1 MVGRYEVSD
10 LDVEDILVFAPNAH
24 VDLGYTPYP
33 SQFELE
39 QEILAGVHTN
49 PHGEIGCP
57 VCGCIDLFLKE
68 RTAKGVRY
76 RCMSC
81 MYATESEFESVKS
94 RKDITLAQFGL
105 GFECAIC
112 GEDIDSYNHDTV
124 MRHVRKCRQNQNQ
137 NFSAENMMLELGQQ
151 DPDDPDRMWGPDIIS
166 PIFPFK
172 GYERPT
178 EEVRAELKK
187 HLVGQE
193 IRMYGP
199 QNESEARAIKQPMD
213 WWKDVGFSEFQP
225 LGTMGKVTGVSMS
238 NPNQPKIIGV
248 WVTIIS
254 GGSPNHPIGSRV
266 WFHVKDSYF
275 PDSLSLGWTQGDYV
289 GNPVREQYLRGKGIT
304 KGFEAPYQPSQTLAD
319 YSPEMLKYSST
330 VTGDFFWDSLKFGQT
345 TRNAEEELADLT
357 EEDLKEIS
365 YQFLHGG
372 KPRKDTDIWA
382 EETKWIRGNPVQKM
396 VEQGSLVDDVEE
408 ALIGT
413 DWFQT
418 RNEASYDGRFL
429 DNFYDSGFWGV
440 ERLSTE
446 IENGTITPQMLQAS
460 LDVCLELDDEM
471 FEAEDKPVVPRYVYH
486 ATPHAYWEQIKEQ
499 GGMTPQ
505 IGYMTY
511 RAFLPRYKKAHI
523 GQDISPEHY
532 KQWLVKELEGLKIWA
547 TGPSKVA
554 VYATMIAPMSFLRD
568 NVILK
573 IDTEGLDF
581 EYYDYDEFFT
591 QKPIPLSAI
600 ELEFMMDGERSD
612 EEYPDYL
619 LPNLDPSLQSMLED
633 EPELLETHPEWF
645 RDELYERFV
654 AAAEENQSDLHIWDE
669 EAGLFYDY
677 IEVPQPDGE
686 LIVVYWILNEELD
699 QVGKAQIS
707 LFNNNLE
714 IDSIFI
720 EPYYQ
725 RRGIAT
731 SFVNHVVN
739 YWDSE
744 LLTFSDTVSDEGV
757 AFVDSFAAEDN
768 YDSTYGVKQAKIRRR
783 LKKKIKKQAIMGT
796 KAGQWSARKSQEL
809 KRQYEAA
816 CQRAGLKPYKGQKTK
831 KQQDLTDWSKQG
843 WRTASGKKSSTTGEP
858 YFPAK
863 AVAALKQKGLYAKA
877 KKQKQAATK
886 AGKQNARYSDDIR
899 KVVAKYRAEGVN
911 MKKLDYYQNVLDK
924 SVFPFT
930 DIEWETGDETIAEK
944 LTKRDYSWQD
954 EVEWTSWTPDES
966 KLSKTF
972 VFTDDDPWVE
982 LWNLVF
988 FADALSEASGVDIES
1003 VVNQNRVH
1011 ITVEKTQTPIDFV
1024 LLEYINEYMR
1034 L

>member
-124 MRHVRKCRQNQNQ
+124 MRHVRKCRQKENE
-137 NFSAENMMLELGQQ
+137 NFSAENMM
-151 DPDDPDRMWGPDIIS
+151 
-166 PIFPFK
+166 
-172 GYERPT
+172 
-178 EEVRAELKK
+178 
-187 HLVGQE
+187 
-193 IRMYGP
+193 
-199 QNESEARAIKQPMD
+199 
-213 WWKDVGFSEFQP
+213 
-225 LGTMGKVTGVSMS
+225 
-238 NPNQPKIIGV
+238 
-248 WVTIIS
+248 
-254 GGSPNHPIGSRV
+254 
-266 WFHVKDSYF
+266 
-275 PDSLSLGWTQGDYV
+275 
-289 GNPVREQYLRGKGIT
+289 T

-345 TRNAEEELADLT
+345 TRNAED
-357 EEDLKEIS
+357 
-365 YQFLHGG
+365 
-372 KPRKDTDIWA
+372 
-382 EETKWIRGNPVQKM
+382 
-396 VEQGSLVDDVEE
+396 
-408 ALIGT
+408 
-413 DWFQT
+413 
-418 RNEASYDGRFL
+418 
-429 DNFYDSGFWGV
+429 
-440 ERLSTE
+440 
-446 IENGTITPQMLQAS
+446 
-460 LDVCLELDDEM
+460 
-471 FEAEDKPVVPRYVYH
+471 
-486 ATPHAYWEQIKEQ
+486 
-499 GGMTPQ
+499 
-505 IGYMTY
+505 
-511 RAFLPRYKKAHI
+511 
-523 GQDISPEHY
+523 
-532 KQWLVKELEGLKIWA
+532 
-547 TGPSKVA
+547 
-554 VYATMIAPMSFLRD
+554 
-568 NVILK
+568 
-573 IDTEGLDF
+573 
-581 EYYDYDEFFT
+581 
-591 QKPIPLSAI
+591 
-600 ELEFMMDGERSD
+600 
-612 EEYPDYL
+612 
-619 LPNLDPSLQSMLED
+619 
-633 EPELLETHPEWF
+633 
-645 RDELYERFV
+645 
-654 AAAEENQSDLHIWDE
+654 NQSDDLIWDE

-677 IEVPQPDGE
+677 IEVQQPDGE

-707 LFNNNLE
+707 LFNDNLE

-725 RRGIAT
+725 RQGIAT

-744 LLTFSDTVSDEGV
+744 LLRFSDAVSDEGV
-757 AFVDSFAAEDN
+757 AFVNSFAAEDN
-768 YDSTYGVKQAKIRRR
+768 YEAKNQEYVDDLLRKYPNIPVVHAKTIHDITDTDTIYRIDFPLTMYRATSSDYGTEKIGEIGYLQGTNKNYGMYFDTHFNNGEYMKESDFATVPVRKVYGALTMGAPMKKYLPEDAGELLAIDLEGYYIISVRGDFWSTWFNKIDEHAVPAILGDVQAEDVLMLFEPTMMSAEDNYDATYGVKQAKIRRR

-944 LTKRDYSWQD
+944 LTKKDYSWQD
-954 EVEWTSWTPDES
+954 EVEWTSWTPNQS

-988 FADALSEASGVDIES
+988 FADALSEASDVDIES
-1003 VVNQNRVH
+1003 VVNQNTVH
-1011 ITVEKTQTPIDFV
+1011 ITIEKTQTPIDFV

>member
-1 MVGRYEVSD
+1 MVRRYEVSD
-10 LDVEDILVFAPNAH
+10 LDVEDIIVFAPNAH
-24 VDLGYTPYP
+24 LDLGYTPYP
-33 SQFELE
+33 SLFELE

-49 PHGEIGCP
+49 QSGEIGCP
-57 VCGCIDLFLKE
+57 ACGCIDLFLKE

-124 MRHVRKCRQNQNQ
+124 MRHVRKCRQKENE

-151 DPDDPDRMWGPDIIS
+151 DPDDPNRMWGPDIIS

-178 EEVRAELKK
+178 EEVRADLQK
-187 HLVGQE
+187 HLVGME

-199 QNESEARAIKQPMD
+199 QNESEALGIRQPMD
-213 WWKDVGFSEFQP
+213 WWKDIGFSEFQP
-225 LGTMGKVTGVSMS
+225 AGTMGRVTGVSMS
-238 NPNQPKIIGV
+238 NPNRPKIIGV

-254 GGSPNHPIGSRV
+254 GGTAKHPVGSRV

-275 PDSLSLGWTQGDYV
+275 PDSMRLGWTRGDYV
-289 GNPVREQYLRGKGIT
+289 GNPDREEYLRRKGVT
-304 KGFEAPYQPSQTLAD
+304 KGFEAPYQPSQTLLD
-319 YSPEMLKYSST
+319 YSPEMLKYSSA
-330 VTGDFFWDSLKFGQT
+330 VTGDFFWDSLKFGQST
-345 TRNAEEELADLT
+345 KNAED
-357 EEDLKEIS
+357 
-365 YQFLHGG
+365 
-372 KPRKDTDIWA
+372 
-382 EETKWIRGNPVQKM
+382 
-396 VEQGSLVDDVEE
+396 
-408 ALIGT
+408 
-413 DWFQT
+413 
-418 RNEASYDGRFL
+418 
-429 DNFYDSGFWGV
+429 
-440 ERLSTE
+440 
-446 IENGTITPQMLQAS
+446 
-460 LDVCLELDDEM
+460 
-471 FEAEDKPVVPRYVYH
+471 
-486 ATPHAYWEQIKEQ
+486 
-499 GGMTPQ
+499 
-505 IGYMTY
+505 
-511 RAFLPRYKKAHI
+511 
-523 GQDISPEHY
+523 
-532 KQWLVKELEGLKIWA
+532 
-547 TGPSKVA
+547 
-554 VYATMIAPMSFLRD
+554 
-568 NVILK
+568 
-573 IDTEGLDF
+573 
-581 EYYDYDEFFT
+581 
-591 QKPIPLSAI
+591 
-600 ELEFMMDGERSD
+600 RSD
-612 EEYPDYL
+612 YQNYL
-619 LPNLDPSLQSMLED
+619 NDLRTY
-633 EPELLETHPEWF
+633 PELQNFSDEQLLAMGIDCLALETANREKKYHSE
-645 RDELYERFV
+645 D
-654 AAAEENQSDLHIWDE
+654 NQSDDLIWDE

-707 LFNNNLE
+707 LFNDNLE

-744 LLTFSDTVSDEGV
+744 LLRFSDAVSDEGA
-757 AFVDSFAAEDN
+757 AFIDSFAAEDN

-863 AVAALKQKGLYAKA
+863 AVAALKQKGLYSKA

-899 KVVAKYRAEGVN
+899 KVVKQYRSEN
-911 MKKLDYYQNVLDK
+911 MLNL
-924 SVFPFT
+924 SINPFEDVKWEDDESLT
-930 DIEWETGDETIAEK
+930 DRLRRENDLWREDIQWKAWESK
-944 LTKRDYSWQD
+944 
-954 EVEWTSWTPDES
+954 PS

-972 VFTDDDPWVE
+972 IFDEEEPWIE

-988 FADALSEASGVDIES
+988 FSDALAEASGVDIES
-1003 VVNQNRVH
+1003 VVKQNKVI
-1011 ITVEKTQTPIDFV
+1011 ITIDKTTTPLDFV

>member
-1 MVGRYEVSD
+1 M
-10 LDVEDILVFAPNAH
+10 
-24 VDLGYTPYP
+24 
-33 SQFELE
+33 
-39 QEILAGVHTN
+39 
-49 PHGEIGCP
+49 
-57 VCGCIDLFLKE
+57 
-68 RTAKGVRY
+68 
-76 RCMSC
+76 
-81 MYATESEFESVKS
+81 
-94 RKDITLAQFGL
+94 
-105 GFECAIC
+105 
-112 GEDIDSYNHDTV
+112 
-124 MRHVRKCRQNQNQ
+124 
-137 NFSAENMMLELGQQ
+137 
-151 DPDDPDRMWGPDIIS
+151 
-166 PIFPFK
+166 
-172 GYERPT
+172 
-178 EEVRAELKK
+178 
-187 HLVGQE
+187 
-193 IRMYGP
+193 
-199 QNESEARAIKQPMD
+199 
-213 WWKDVGFSEFQP
+213 
-225 LGTMGKVTGVSMS
+225 
-238 NPNQPKIIGV
+238 
-248 WVTIIS
+248 
-254 GGSPNHPIGSRV
+254 
-266 WFHVKDSYF
+266 
-275 PDSLSLGWTQGDYV
+275 
-289 GNPVREQYLRGKGIT
+289 
-304 KGFEAPYQPSQTLAD
+304 
-319 YSPEMLKYSST
+319 
-330 VTGDFFWDSLKFGQT
+330 
-345 TRNAEEELADLT
+345 
-357 EEDLKEIS
+357 
-365 YQFLHGG
+365 
-372 KPRKDTDIWA
+372 
-382 EETKWIRGNPVQKM
+382 
-396 VEQGSLVDDVEE
+396 
-408 ALIGT
+408 
-413 DWFQT
+413 
-418 RNEASYDGRFL
+418 
-429 DNFYDSGFWGV
+429 
-440 ERLSTE
+440 
-446 IENGTITPQMLQAS
+446 
-460 LDVCLELDDEM
+460 
-471 FEAEDKPVVPRYVYH
+471 
-486 ATPHAYWEQIKEQ
+486 
-499 GGMTPQ
+499 
-505 IGYMTY
+505 
-511 RAFLPRYKKAHI
+511 
-523 GQDISPEHY
+523 
-532 KQWLVKELEGLKIWA
+532 
-547 TGPSKVA
+547 
-554 VYATMIAPMSFLRD
+554 
-568 NVILK
+568 
-573 IDTEGLDF
+573 
-581 EYYDYDEFFT
+581 
-591 QKPIPLSAI
+591 
-600 ELEFMMDGERSD
+600 
-612 EEYPDYL
+612 
-619 LPNLDPSLQSMLED
+619 
-633 EPELLETHPEWF
+633 
-645 RDELYERFV
+645 
-654 AAAEENQSDLHIWDE
+654 
-669 EAGLFYDY
+669 FYDY

-707 LFNNNLE
+707 LFNDNLE

-744 LLTFSDTVSDEGV
+744 LLRFSDAVSDEGV
-757 AFVDSFAAEDN
+757 AFIDSFAAEDN
-768 YDSTYGVKQAKIRRR
+768 YEAKNQEYVDDLLRKYPNIPVVHAKTIHDITDTDTIYRIDFPLTMYRATSSDYGTEKIGEIGYLQGTNKNYGMYFDTHFNNGEYMKESDFATVPVRKVYGALTMGAPMKKYLPEDAGELLAIDLEGYYIISVRGDFWSRWFNKIDEHAVPAILGDVQAEDVLMLFEPTMMSAEDNYDATYGVKQAKIRRR

>member
-1 MVGRYEVSD
+1 MVRRYEVSD
-10 LDVEDILVFAPNAH
+10 LDVEDIIVFAPNAH
-24 VDLGYTPYP
+24 LDLGYTPYP
-33 SQFELE
+33 SLFELE

-49 PHGEIGCP
+49 SSGEIGCP
-57 VCGCIDLFLKE
+57 ACGCIDLFLKE

-124 MRHVRKCRQNQNQ
+124 MRHVRKCRQKENE

-151 DPDDPDRMWGPDIIS
+151 DPDDPNRMWGPDIIS

-178 EEVRAELKK
+178 EEVRADLQK
-187 HLVGQE
+187 HLVGME

-199 QNESEARAIKQPMD
+199 QNESEALGIRQPMD
-213 WWKDVGFSEFQP
+213 WWKDIGFSEFQP
-225 LGTMGKVTGVSMS
+225 AGTMGRVTGVSMS

-254 GGSPNHPIGSRV
+254 GGTAKHPVGSRV

-275 PDSLSLGWTQGDYV
+275 PDSMRLGWTRGDYV
-289 GNPVREQYLRGKGIT
+289 GNPDREEYLRRKGVT
-304 KGFEAPYQPSQTLAD
+304 KGFEAPYQPSQTLLD
-319 YSPEMLKYSST
+319 YSPEMLKYSSA
-330 VTGDFFWDSLKFGQT
+330 VTGDFFWDSLKFGQS
-345 TRNAEEELADLT
+345 TRNAEEIRCCKECGKTTGLT
-357 EEDLKEIS
+357 TI
-365 YQFLHGG
+365 Q
-372 KPRKDTDIWA
+372 A
-382 EETKWIRGNPVQKM
+382 
-396 VEQGSLVDDVEE
+396 
-408 ALIGT
+408 GT
-413 DWFQT
+413 YC
-418 RNEASYDGRFL
+418 YD
-429 DNFYDSGFWGV
+429 
-440 ERLSTE
+440 
-446 IENGTITPQMLQAS
+446 
-460 LDVCLELDDEM
+460 CLPINLG
-471 FEAEDKPVVPRYVYH
+471 AED
-486 ATPHAYWEQIKEQ
+486 
-499 GGMTPQ
+499 
-505 IGYMTY
+505 
-511 RAFLPRYKKAHI
+511 
-523 GQDISPEHY
+523 
-532 KQWLVKELEGLKIWA
+532 
-547 TGPSKVA
+547 
-554 VYATMIAPMSFLRD
+554 
-568 NVILK
+568 
-573 IDTEGLDF
+573 
-581 EYYDYDEFFT
+581 
-591 QKPIPLSAI
+591 
-600 ELEFMMDGERSD
+600 RSD
-612 EEYPDYL
+612 YRNYL
-619 LPNLDPSLQSMLED
+619 NDLRTY
-633 EPELLETHPEWF
+633 PELQNFSDEQLLAMSIDCLALETANREKKYSSE
-645 RDELYERFV
+645 D
-654 AAAEENQSDLHIWDE
+654 NQSDDLIWDE

-677 IEVPQPDGE
+677 VEVPQPDGE
-686 LIVVYWILNEELD
+686 LIVVYWVLNEELD

-707 LFNNNLE
+707 IFNDNLE

-744 LLTFSDTVSDEGV
+744 LLRFSDAVSDEGV
-757 AFVDSFAAEDN
+757 AFIDSFAAEDN

-831 KQQDLTDWSKQG
+831 KQQDLTDWSDQR

-863 AVAALKQKGLYAKA
+863 AVAALKQKGLYSKA

-899 KVVAKYRAEGVN
+899 KVVKQYRSEN
-911 MKKLDYYQNVLDK
+911 MLNL
-924 SVFPFT
+924 SINPFEDVKWEDDESLT
-930 DIEWETGDETIAEK
+930 DRLRRENDSWREDIQWKAWELK
-944 LTKRDYSWQD
+944 
-954 EVEWTSWTPDES
+954 PS

-972 VFTDDDPWVE
+972 IFEEEEPWIE

-988 FADALSEASGVDIES
+988 FSDALAEASGVDIES
-1003 VVNQNRVH
+1003 VVKQNKVI
-1011 ITVEKTQTPIDFV
+1011 ITIDKTTTPLDFV

>member
-137 NFSAENMMLELGQQ
+137 NF
-151 DPDDPDRMWGPDIIS
+151 
-166 PIFPFK
+166 
-172 GYERPT
+172 
-178 EEVRAELKK
+178 
-187 HLVGQE
+187 
-193 IRMYGP
+193 
-199 QNESEARAIKQPMD
+199 
-213 WWKDVGFSEFQP
+213 
-225 LGTMGKVTGVSMS
+225 
-238 NPNQPKIIGV
+238 
-248 WVTIIS
+248 
-254 GGSPNHPIGSRV
+254 
-266 WFHVKDSYF
+266 
-275 PDSLSLGWTQGDYV
+275 
-289 GNPVREQYLRGKGIT
+289 
-304 KGFEAPYQPSQTLAD
+304 EAPYQPSQTLAD

-345 TRNAEEELADLT
+345 TRN
-357 EEDLKEIS
+357 
-365 YQFLHGG
+365 
-372 KPRKDTDIWA
+372 
-382 EETKWIRGNPVQKM
+382 
-396 VEQGSLVDDVEE
+396 
-408 ALIGT
+408 
-413 DWFQT
+413 
-418 RNEASYDGRFL
+418 
-429 DNFYDSGFWGV
+429 
-440 ERLSTE
+440 
-446 IENGTITPQMLQAS
+446 
-460 LDVCLELDDEM
+460 
-471 FEAEDKPVVPRYVYH
+471 
-486 ATPHAYWEQIKEQ
+486 
-499 GGMTPQ
+499 
-505 IGYMTY
+505 
-511 RAFLPRYKKAHI
+511 
-523 GQDISPEHY
+523 
-532 KQWLVKELEGLKIWA
+532 
-547 TGPSKVA
+547 
-554 VYATMIAPMSFLRD
+554 
-568 NVILK
+568 
-573 IDTEGLDF
+573 
-581 EYYDYDEFFT
+581 
-591 QKPIPLSAI
+591 
-600 ELEFMMDGERSD
+600 
-612 EEYPDYL
+612 
-619 LPNLDPSLQSMLED
+619 
-633 EPELLETHPEWF
+633 
-645 RDELYERFV
+645 
-654 AAAEENQSDLHIWDE
+654 AEENQSDLHIWDE

-924 SVFPFT
+924 SVFPFI

-944 LTKRDYSWQD
+944 LTKKDYSWQD
-954 EVEWTSWTPDES
+954 DVEWTSWTPNQS

-1003 VVNQNRVH
+1003 VVNQNRVQ
-1011 ITVEKTQTPIDFV
+1011 ITIEKTQTPIDFV

>member
-1 MVGRYEVSD
+1 MVRRYEVSD
-10 LDVEDILVFAPNAH
+10 LDVEDIIVFAPNAH
-24 VDLGYTPYP
+24 LDLGYTPYP
-33 SQFELE
+33 SLFELE

-49 PHGEIGCP
+49 SSGEIGCP
-57 VCGCIDLFLKE
+57 ACGCIDLFLKE

-124 MRHVRKCRQNQNQ
+124 MRHVRKCRQKENE

-151 DPDDPDRMWGPDIIS
+151 DPDDPNRMWGPDIIS

-178 EEVRAELKK
+178 EEVRADLQK
-187 HLVGQE
+187 HLVGME

-199 QNESEARAIKQPMD
+199 QNESEALGIRQPMD
-213 WWKDVGFSEFQP
+213 WWKDIGFSEFQP
-225 LGTMGKVTGVSMS
+225 AGTMGRVTGVSMS

-254 GGSPNHPIGSRV
+254 GGTAKHPVGSRV

-275 PDSLSLGWTQGDYV
+275 PDSMRLGWTRGDYV
-289 GNPVREQYLRGKGIT
+289 GNPDREEYLRGKGVT
-304 KGFEAPYQPSQTLAD
+304 KGFEAPYQPSQTLLD
-319 YSPEMLKYSST
+319 YSPEMLKYSSA
-330 VTGDFFWDSLKFGQT
+330 VTGDFFWDSLKFGQS
-345 TRNAEEELADLT
+345 TRNAEEIRCCKECGKTTGLT
-357 EEDLKEIS
+357 TI
-365 YQFLHGG
+365 Q
-372 KPRKDTDIWA
+372 A
-382 EETKWIRGNPVQKM
+382 
-396 VEQGSLVDDVEE
+396 
-408 ALIGT
+408 GT
-413 DWFQT
+413 YC
-418 RNEASYDGRFL
+418 YD
-429 DNFYDSGFWGV
+429 
-440 ERLSTE
+440 
-446 IENGTITPQMLQAS
+446 
-460 LDVCLELDDEM
+460 CLPINLG
-471 FEAEDKPVVPRYVYH
+471 AED
-486 ATPHAYWEQIKEQ
+486 
-499 GGMTPQ
+499 
-505 IGYMTY
+505 
-511 RAFLPRYKKAHI
+511 
-523 GQDISPEHY
+523 
-532 KQWLVKELEGLKIWA
+532 
-547 TGPSKVA
+547 
-554 VYATMIAPMSFLRD
+554 
-568 NVILK
+568 
-573 IDTEGLDF
+573 
-581 EYYDYDEFFT
+581 
-591 QKPIPLSAI
+591 
-600 ELEFMMDGERSD
+600 RSD
-612 EEYPDYL
+612 YRNYL
-619 LPNLDPSLQSMLED
+619 NDLRTY
-633 EPELLETHPEWF
+633 PELQNFSDEQLLAMGIDCLALETANREKKYSSE
-645 RDELYERFV
+645 D
-654 AAAEENQSDLHIWDE
+654 NQSDDLIWDE

-677 IEVPQPDGE
+677 VEVPQPDGE
-686 LIVVYWILNEELD
+686 LIVVYWVLNEELD

-707 LFNNNLE
+707 IFNDNLE

-744 LLTFSDTVSDEGV
+744 LLRFSDAVSDEGV
-757 AFVDSFAAEDN
+757 AFIDSFAAEDN

-831 KQQDLTDWSKQG
+831 KQQDLTDWSDQR

-863 AVAALKQKGLYAKA
+863 AVAALKQKGLYSKA

-899 KVVAKYRAEGVN
+899 KVVKQYRSEN
-911 MKKLDYYQNVLDK
+911 MLNL
-924 SVFPFT
+924 SINPFEDVKWEDDESLT
-930 DIEWETGDETIAEK
+930 DRLRRENDSWREDIQWKAWELK
-944 LTKRDYSWQD
+944 
-954 EVEWTSWTPDES
+954 PS

-972 VFTDDDPWVE
+972 IFEEEEPWIE

-988 FADALSEASGVDIES
+988 FSDALAEASGVDIES
-1003 VVNQNRVH
+1003 VVKQNKVI
-1011 ITVEKTQTPIDFV
+1011 ITIDKTTTPLDFV

>member
-112 GEDIDSYNHDTV
+112 GEDIDAYNHDTV

-137 NFSAENMMLELGQQ
+137 NFSAEKMMLELGQQ

-199 QNESEARAIKQPMD
+199 QSESESRAIKQPMD
-213 WWKDVGFSEFQP
+213 WWKDIGFSEFQP
-225 LGTMGKVTGVSMS
+225 EGTMGRVTGVSMS

-248 WVTIIS
+248 WVTIIK
-254 GGSPNHPIGSRV
+254 GGSDKHPVGSRV

-275 PDSLSLGWTQGDYV
+275 PDSLRLGWTQGDYV

-440 ERLSTE
+440 ERLATD

-460 LDVCLELDDEM
+460 LDVSLDLDDEM
-471 FEAEDKPVVPRYVYH
+471 FEAED
-486 ATPHAYWEQIKEQ
+486 
-499 GGMTPQ
+499 
-505 IGYMTY
+505 
-511 RAFLPRYKKAHI
+511 
-523 GQDISPEHY
+523 
-532 KQWLVKELEGLKIWA
+532 
-547 TGPSKVA
+547 
-554 VYATMIAPMSFLRD
+554 
-568 NVILK
+568 
-573 IDTEGLDF
+573 
-581 EYYDYDEFFT
+581 
-591 QKPIPLSAI
+591 
-600 ELEFMMDGERSD
+600 
-612 EEYPDYL
+612 
-619 LPNLDPSLQSMLED
+619 
-633 EPELLETHPEWF
+633 
-645 RDELYERFV
+645 
-654 AAAEENQSDLHIWDE
+654 NQSDLLIWDE

-707 LFNNNLE
+707 LFNDNLE

-739 YWDSE
+739 YWDSK

-768 YDSTYGVKQAKIRRR
+768 YDATYGVKQAKIRRR

-924 SVFPFT
+924 SVFPFI

-944 LTKRDYSWQD
+944 LTKKDYSWQD

-1003 VVNQNRVH
+1003 VVNQNRVQ
-1011 ITVEKTQTPIDFV
+1011 ITIEKTQTPIDFV

>member
-1 MVGRYEVSD
+1 MVRRYEVSD
-10 LDVEDILVFAPNAH
+10 LDVEDIIVFAPNAH
-24 VDLGYTPYP
+24 LDLGYTPYP
-33 SQFELE
+33 SLFELE

-49 PHGEIGCP
+49 SSGEIGCP
-57 VCGCIDLFLKE
+57 ACGCIDLFLKE

-124 MRHVRKCRQNQNQ
+124 MRHVRKCRQKENE
-137 NFSAENMMLELGQQ
+137 NFS
-151 DPDDPDRMWGPDIIS
+151 
-166 PIFPFK
+166 
-172 GYERPT
+172 
-178 EEVRAELKK
+178 
-187 HLVGQE
+187 
-193 IRMYGP
+193 
-199 QNESEARAIKQPMD
+199 
-213 WWKDVGFSEFQP
+213 
-225 LGTMGKVTGVSMS
+225 
-238 NPNQPKIIGV
+238 
-248 WVTIIS
+248 
-254 GGSPNHPIGSRV
+254 
-266 WFHVKDSYF
+266 
-275 PDSLSLGWTQGDYV
+275 
-289 GNPVREQYLRGKGIT
+289 
-304 KGFEAPYQPSQTLAD
+304 
-319 YSPEMLKYSST
+319 
-330 VTGDFFWDSLKFGQT
+330 
-345 TRNAEEELADLT
+345 
-357 EEDLKEIS
+357 
-365 YQFLHGG
+365 
-372 KPRKDTDIWA
+372 
-382 EETKWIRGNPVQKM
+382 
-396 VEQGSLVDDVEE
+396 
-408 ALIGT
+408 
-413 DWFQT
+413 
-418 RNEASYDGRFL
+418 
-429 DNFYDSGFWGV
+429 
-440 ERLSTE
+440 
-446 IENGTITPQMLQAS
+446 
-460 LDVCLELDDEM
+460 
-471 FEAEDKPVVPRYVYH
+471 AEDKPVVPRYVFH
-486 ATPHAYWEQIKEQ
+486 ATPQAYWEQIKEQ

-532 KQWLVKELEGLKIWA
+532 KQWLVKELGGLKIWV
-547 TGPSKVA
+547 TGPSKVS
-554 VYATMIAPMSFLRD
+554 VYASMIEPMSFLRD
-568 NVILK
+568 NVVLK

-581 EYYDYDEFFT
+581 EYYNYDEFFT

-600 ELEFMMDGERSD
+600 QLEWLMDGERSD

-619 LPNLDPSLQSMLED
+619 LPTLDPSLESLLED
-633 EPELLETHPEWF
+633 EPELLETHPELF

-654 AAAEENQSDLHIWDE
+654 AAAEDNQSDDLIWDE

-677 IEVPQPDGE
+677 VEVPQPDGE

-707 LFNNNLE
+707 IFNDNLE

-744 LLTFSDTVSDEGV
+744 LLRFSDAVSDEGA
-757 AFVDSFAAEDN
+757 AFIDSFAAEDN

-831 KQQDLTDWSKQG
+831 KQQDLTDWSDQR

-863 AVAALKQKGLYAKA
+863 AVAALKQKGLYSKA

-899 KVVAKYRAEGVN
+899 KVVKQYRSEN
-911 MKKLDYYQNVLDK
+911 MLNL
-924 SVFPFT
+924 SINPFEDVKWEDDESLT
-930 DIEWETGDETIAEK
+930 DRLRRENDSWREDIQWKAWESK
-944 LTKRDYSWQD
+944 
-954 EVEWTSWTPDES
+954 PS

-972 VFTDDDPWVE
+972 IFEEEEPWIE

-988 FADALSEASGVDIES
+988 FSDALAEASGVDIES
-1003 VVNQNRVH
+1003 VVKQNKVI
-1011 ITVEKTQTPIDFV
+1011 ITIDKTTTPLDFV

>member
-1 MVGRYEVSD
+1 MARRYEVSD

-49 PHGEIGCP
+49 QSGEIGCP
-57 VCGCIDLFLKE
+57 ACGCIDLFLKD
-68 RTAKGVRY
+68 RTSKGVRY

-124 MRHVRKCRQNQNQ
+124 MRHLRKHQKENE
-137 NFSAENMMLELGQQ
+137 NFSAEQMMLELGQQ

-178 EEVRAELKK
+178 DEVRADLEK
-187 HLVGQE
+187 HLVGTE
-193 IRMYGP
+193 IRMFGP
-199 QNESEARAIKQPMD
+199 QTESEALAIKQPMD

-225 LGTMGKVTGVSMS
+225 AGTMGRVTGVSMS
-238 NPNQPKIIGV
+238 NPNRPKIIGV
-248 WVTIIS
+248 WITITS
-254 GGSPNHPIGSRV
+254 GGSAKHPVGSRV

-275 PDSLSLGWTQGDYV
+275 PASMTRGWTRGDYV
-289 GNPVREQYLRGKGIT
+289 GNPLRDEYLRGKGIS
-304 KGFEAPYQPSQTLAD
+304 KGFEAPYQPSQTLMD
-319 YSPEMLKYSST
+319 YNPEMLKYSSA
-330 VTGDFFWDSLKFGQT
+330 VTGDFFWDSLKFGQS
-345 TRNAEEELADLT
+345 TRNAEEIRCCKECDKTTGLT
-357 EEDLKEIS
+357 TIQAGTYCYDCLPIN
-365 YQFLHGG
+365 LG
-372 KPRKDTDIWA
+372 A
-382 EETKWIRGNPVQKM
+382 EE
-396 VEQGSLVDDVEE
+396 
-408 ALIGT
+408 
-413 DWFQT
+413 
-418 RNEASYDGRFL
+418 
-429 DNFYDSGFWGV
+429 
-440 ERLSTE
+440 
-446 IENGTITPQMLQAS
+446 S
-460 LDVCLELDDEM
+460 LD
-471 FEAEDKPVVPRYVYH
+471 
-486 ATPHAYWEQIKEQ
+486 
-499 GGMTPQ
+499 
-505 IGYMTY
+505 YMNYLNDLRTY
-511 RAFLPRYKKAHI
+511 
-523 GQDISPEHY
+523 
-532 KQWLVKELEGLKIWA
+532 
-547 TGPSKVA
+547 
-554 VYATMIAPMSFLRD
+554 
-568 NVILK
+568 
-573 IDTEGLDF
+573 
-581 EYYDYDEFFT
+581 
-591 QKPIPLSAI
+591 
-600 ELEFMMDGERSD
+600 
-612 EEYPDYL
+612 
-619 LPNLDPSLQSMLED
+619 
-633 EPELLETHPEWF
+633 PELKNFSDAQLLAMGIDCLALETANREKKYHSE
-645 RDELYERFV
+645 D
-654 AAAEENQSDLHIWDE
+654 NQSDDLIWDE

-677 IEVPQPDGE
+677 IQLPQPDGE
-686 LIVVYWILNEELD
+686 LIVPYWILNEELD

-744 LLTFSDTVSDEGV
+744 LLRFSDAVSDEGV
-757 AFVDSFAAEDN
+757 AFIDSFAAEDN

-831 KQQDLTDWSKQG
+831 KQQDLTDWSDQG

-863 AVAALKQKGLYAKA
+863 AVAALKQKGLYSKA

-899 KVVAKYRAEGVN
+899 AVVKQFRSETP
-911 MKKLDYYQNVLDK
+911 KLEYYQNVLDK
-924 SVFPFT
+924 RVNPFS
-930 DIEWETGDETIAEK
+930 DIEWETGDETYVEK
-944 LTKRDYSWQD
+944 LRTQYDYSWQD
-954 EVEWTSWTPDES
+954 DVEWTSWDADKS

-972 VFTDDDPWVE
+972 VFDEDEEPWLE

-988 FADALSEASGVDIES
+988 FADALSEASGVEIES
-1003 VVNQNRVH
+1003 VVLQNVVT
-1011 ITVEKTQTPIDFV
+1011 ITIEKTQTPIDFV

>member
-1 MVGRYEVSD
+1 MVGRYAVSD

-24 VDLGYTPYP
+24 VDLGYTPFP
-33 SQFELE
+33 SRFELE

-49 PHGEIGCP
+49 QSGEIGCP

-68 RTAKGVRY
+68 RTSKGVRY

-81 MYATESEFESVKS
+81 MYASESEFESVKS

-112 GEDIDSYNHDTV
+112 GEDIDAYNHDTV

-137 NFSAENMMLELGQQ
+137 NFSAEKMMLELGQQ
-151 DPDDPDRMWGPDIIS
+151 DPNDPNRMWGPDIIS
-166 PIFPFK
+166 PLFPFK

-178 EEVRAELKK
+178 EEVRADLQK

-193 IRMYGP
+193 IRMFGP
-199 QNESEARAIKQPMD
+199 QSESEARAIKQPMD

-225 LGTMGKVTGVSMS
+225 AGTMGRVTGVSMS

-248 WVTIIS
+248 WVTIIK
-254 GGSPNHPIGSRV
+254 GGSEKHPMGSRV

-275 PDSLSLGWTQGDYV
+275 PDSMGLGWTKGDYV
-289 GNPVREQYLRGKGIT
+289 GNPKREEYLRNKGIT

-345 TRNAEEELADLT
+345 TRNAED
-357 EEDLKEIS
+357 
-365 YQFLHGG
+365 
-372 KPRKDTDIWA
+372 
-382 EETKWIRGNPVQKM
+382 
-396 VEQGSLVDDVEE
+396 
-408 ALIGT
+408 
-413 DWFQT
+413 
-418 RNEASYDGRFL
+418 
-429 DNFYDSGFWGV
+429 
-440 ERLSTE
+440 
-446 IENGTITPQMLQAS
+446 
-460 LDVCLELDDEM
+460 
-471 FEAEDKPVVPRYVYH
+471 
-486 ATPHAYWEQIKEQ
+486 
-499 GGMTPQ
+499 
-505 IGYMTY
+505 
-511 RAFLPRYKKAHI
+511 
-523 GQDISPEHY
+523 
-532 KQWLVKELEGLKIWA
+532 
-547 TGPSKVA
+547 
-554 VYATMIAPMSFLRD
+554 
-568 NVILK
+568 
-573 IDTEGLDF
+573 
-581 EYYDYDEFFT
+581 
-591 QKPIPLSAI
+591 
-600 ELEFMMDGERSD
+600 
-612 EEYPDYL
+612 
-619 LPNLDPSLQSMLED
+619 
-633 EPELLETHPEWF
+633 
-645 RDELYERFV
+645 
-654 AAAEENQSDLHIWDE
+654 NQSDDLIWDE

-707 LFNNNLE
+707 LFNDNLE

-744 LLTFSDTVSDEGV
+744 LLRFSDAVSDEGV
-757 AFVDSFAAEDN
+757 AFIDSFAAEDSLKVYRRMSWEQYFDALDTGYLMPTEMRMKLDGFVSNKSWSISDRFNTSRTPLFDSPLAHLQGEVLPIFEIELLPTDSLIPPYEKAKKGSYPVIDVLSAIPVERVTPFSTSEEVVSFEADDNYEAKNQEYVDDLLRKYPNIPVVHAKTIHDITDTDTIYRIDFPLTMYRATSSRTGTEKIGEIGYLQGTNKNYGMYFDTHFNNGEYMKESDFATVPVRKVYGALTMGAPMKKYLPEDSGELLAIDLEGYYIISVRGDFWSRWFNKIDEHAVPAILGDVQAEDVLMLFEPTMMSAEDN

-924 SVFPFT
+924 SVFPFI
-930 DIEWETGDETIAEK
+930 DVEWETGDETIAEK
-944 LTKRDYSWQD
+944 IAKRDYSWQD
-954 EVEWTSWTPDES
+954 EVEWTSWTPNES

-1003 VVNQNRVH
+1003 VVNQNEVQ
-1011 ITVEKTQTPIDFV
+1011 ITIEKTQTPIDFV

>member
-1 MVGRYEVSD
+1 
-10 LDVEDILVFAPNAH
+10 
-24 VDLGYTPYP
+24 
-33 SQFELE
+33 
-39 QEILAGVHTN
+39 
-49 PHGEIGCP
+49 
-57 VCGCIDLFLKE
+57 
-68 RTAKGVRY
+68 
-76 RCMSC
+76 
-81 MYATESEFESVKS
+81 
-94 RKDITLAQFGL
+94 
-105 GFECAIC
+105 
-112 GEDIDSYNHDTV
+112 
-124 MRHVRKCRQNQNQ
+124 
-137 NFSAENMMLELGQQ
+137 
-151 DPDDPDRMWGPDIIS
+151 
-166 PIFPFK
+166 
-172 GYERPT
+172 
-178 EEVRAELKK
+178 
-187 HLVGQE
+187 
-193 IRMYGP
+193 
-199 QNESEARAIKQPMD
+199 
-213 WWKDVGFSEFQP
+213 
-225 LGTMGKVTGVSMS
+225 
-238 NPNQPKIIGV
+238 
-248 WVTIIS
+248 
-254 GGSPNHPIGSRV
+254 
-266 WFHVKDSYF
+266 
-275 PDSLSLGWTQGDYV
+275 
-289 GNPVREQYLRGKGIT
+289 
-304 KGFEAPYQPSQTLAD
+304 
-319 YSPEMLKYSST
+319 MLKYSST

-429 DNFYDSGFWGV
+429 DNFYDSGFWSV
-440 ERLSTE
+440 ERLSTD

-460 LDVCLELDDEM
+460 LDVCLDLDDEM

-757 AFVDSFAAEDN
+757 ALVDSFAAEDN

-924 SVFPFT
+924 SVFPFI

-944 LTKRDYSWQD
+944 LTKKDYSWQD

-1011 ITVEKTQTPIDFV
+1011 ITIEKTQTPIDFV

>member
-1 MVGRYEVSD
+1 MVRRYEVSD
-10 LDVEDILVFAPNAH
+10 LDVEDIIVFAPNAH
-24 VDLGYTPYP
+24 LDLGYTPYP
-33 SQFELE
+33 SLFELE

-49 PHGEIGCP
+49 SSGEIGCP
-57 VCGCIDLFLKE
+57 ACGCIDLFLKE

-124 MRHVRKCRQNQNQ
+124 MRHVRKCRQKENE

-151 DPDDPDRMWGPDIIS
+151 DPDDPNRMWGPDIIS

-178 EEVRAELKK
+178 EEVRADLQK
-187 HLVGQE
+187 HLVGME

-199 QNESEARAIKQPMD
+199 QNESEALGIRQPMD
-213 WWKDVGFSEFQP
+213 WWKDIGFSEFQP
-225 LGTMGKVTGVSMS
+225 AGTMGRVTGVSMS

-254 GGSPNHPIGSRV
+254 GGTAKHPVGSRV

-275 PDSLSLGWTQGDYV
+275 PDSMRLGWTRGDYV
-289 GNPVREQYLRGKGIT
+289 GNPDREEYLRGKGVT
-304 KGFEAPYQPSQTLAD
+304 KGFEAPYQPSQTLLD
-319 YSPEMLKYSST
+319 YSPEMLKYSSA
-330 VTGDFFWDSLKFGQT
+330 VTGDFFWDSLKFGQS
-345 TRNAEEELADLT
+345 TRNAEEIRCCKECGKTTGLT
-357 EEDLKEIS
+357 TI
-365 YQFLHGG
+365 Q
-372 KPRKDTDIWA
+372 A
-382 EETKWIRGNPVQKM
+382 
-396 VEQGSLVDDVEE
+396 
-408 ALIGT
+408 GT
-413 DWFQT
+413 YC
-418 RNEASYDGRFL
+418 YD
-429 DNFYDSGFWGV
+429 
-440 ERLSTE
+440 
-446 IENGTITPQMLQAS
+446 
-460 LDVCLELDDEM
+460 CLPINLG
-471 FEAEDKPVVPRYVYH
+471 AED
-486 ATPHAYWEQIKEQ
+486 
-499 GGMTPQ
+499 
-505 IGYMTY
+505 
-511 RAFLPRYKKAHI
+511 
-523 GQDISPEHY
+523 
-532 KQWLVKELEGLKIWA
+532 
-547 TGPSKVA
+547 
-554 VYATMIAPMSFLRD
+554 
-568 NVILK
+568 
-573 IDTEGLDF
+573 
-581 EYYDYDEFFT
+581 
-591 QKPIPLSAI
+591 
-600 ELEFMMDGERSD
+600 RSD
-612 EEYPDYL
+612 YRNYL
-619 LPNLDPSLQSMLED
+619 NDLRTY
-633 EPELLETHPEWF
+633 PELQNFSDEQLLAMSIDCLALETANREKKYSSE
-645 RDELYERFV
+645 D
-654 AAAEENQSDLHIWDE
+654 NQSDDLIWDE

-677 IEVPQPDGE
+677 VEVPQPDGE

-707 LFNNNLE
+707 LFNDNLE

-744 LLTFSDTVSDEGV
+744 LLRFSDAVSDEGV
-757 AFVDSFAAEDN
+757 AFIDSFAAEDN

-831 KQQDLTDWSKQG
+831 KQQDLTDWSDQR

-863 AVAALKQKGLYAKA
+863 AVAALKQKGLYSKA

-899 KVVAKYRAEGVN
+899 KVVKQYRSEN
-911 MKKLDYYQNVLDK
+911 MLNL
-924 SVFPFT
+924 SINPFEDVKWEDDESLT
-930 DIEWETGDETIAEK
+930 DRLRRENDSWREDIQWKAWELK
-944 LTKRDYSWQD
+944 
-954 EVEWTSWTPDES
+954 PS

-972 VFTDDDPWVE
+972 IFEEEEPWIE

-988 FADALSEASGVDIES
+988 FSDALAEASGVDIES
-1003 VVNQNRVH
+1003 VVKQNKVI
-1011 ITVEKTQTPIDFV
+1011 ITIDKTTTPLDFV

>member
-112 GEDIDSYNHDTV
+112 GEDIDAYNHDTV

-137 NFSAENMMLELGQQ
+137 NFSAEKMMLELGQQ
-151 DPDDPDRMWGPDIIS
+151 DPNDPNRMWGPDIIS

-178 EEVRAELKK
+178 EEVRADLQK

-225 LGTMGKVTGVSMS
+225 VGTMGRVTGVSMS

-248 WVTIIS
+248 WVTIIK
-254 GGSPNHPIGSRV
+254 GGSEKHPMGSRV

-275 PDSLSLGWTQGDYV
+275 PDSMGLGWTQGDYV
-289 GNPVREQYLRGKGIT
+289 GNPKREEYLRNKGIT

-345 TRNAEEELADLT
+345 TRNAED
-357 EEDLKEIS
+357 
-365 YQFLHGG
+365 
-372 KPRKDTDIWA
+372 
-382 EETKWIRGNPVQKM
+382 
-396 VEQGSLVDDVEE
+396 
-408 ALIGT
+408 
-413 DWFQT
+413 
-418 RNEASYDGRFL
+418 
-429 DNFYDSGFWGV
+429 
-440 ERLSTE
+440 
-446 IENGTITPQMLQAS
+446 
-460 LDVCLELDDEM
+460 
-471 FEAEDKPVVPRYVYH
+471 
-486 ATPHAYWEQIKEQ
+486 
-499 GGMTPQ
+499 
-505 IGYMTY
+505 
-511 RAFLPRYKKAHI
+511 
-523 GQDISPEHY
+523 
-532 KQWLVKELEGLKIWA
+532 
-547 TGPSKVA
+547 
-554 VYATMIAPMSFLRD
+554 
-568 NVILK
+568 
-573 IDTEGLDF
+573 
-581 EYYDYDEFFT
+581 
-591 QKPIPLSAI
+591 
-600 ELEFMMDGERSD
+600 
-612 EEYPDYL
+612 
-619 LPNLDPSLQSMLED
+619 
-633 EPELLETHPEWF
+633 
-645 RDELYERFV
+645 
-654 AAAEENQSDLHIWDE
+654 NQSDDLIWDE

-707 LFNNNLE
+707 LFNDNLE

-744 LLTFSDTVSDEGV
+744 LLRFSDAVSDEGV
-757 AFVDSFAAEDN
+757 AFIDSFAAEDSLKVYRRMSWEQYFDALDTGYLMPTEMRMKLDGFVSNKSWSISDRFNTSITPLFDSPIAHLQGEVLPIFEIELLPTDSLIPPYEKAKKGSYPVIDVLSAIPVERVTPFSTSEEVVSFEAEDNYNSKLFSSIVKDIWNRFSVMKRSVDREKYLQREINNRIRLNSGYGGQNKEANDRYFQAITISDTDLRYYIDEEWDDGLVEFNKLTQESLKRVADLQNDLRTKYNNPSLKLEVHENTTVNIEGSGVFVVEISMDANTSFDAEDN
-768 YDSTYGVKQAKIRRR
+768 YDATYGVKQAKIRRR

-863 AVAALKQKGLYAKA
+863 AVTALKQKGLYAKA

-924 SVFPFT
+924 SVFPFI
-930 DIEWETGDETIAEK
+930 DVEWKTGDETIAEK
-944 LTKRDYSWQD
+944 IAKQDYSWQD

-1011 ITVEKTQTPIDFV
+1011 ITIEKTQTPIDFV

>member
-1 MVGRYEVSD
+1 MVRRYEVSD
-10 LDVEDILVFAPNAH
+10 LDVEDIIVFAPNAH
-24 VDLGYTPYP
+24 LDLGYTPYP
-33 SQFELE
+33 SLFELE

-49 PHGEIGCP
+49 SSGEIGCP
-57 VCGCIDLFLKE
+57 ACGCIDLFLKE

-124 MRHVRKCRQNQNQ
+124 MRHVRKCRQKENE

-151 DPDDPDRMWGPDIIS
+151 DPDDPNRMWGPDIIS

-178 EEVRAELKK
+178 EEVRADLQK
-187 HLVGQE
+187 HLVGME

-199 QNESEARAIKQPMD
+199 QNESEALGIRQPMD
-213 WWKDVGFSEFQP
+213 WWKDIGFSEFQP
-225 LGTMGKVTGVSMS
+225 AGTMGRVTGVSMS

-254 GGSPNHPIGSRV
+254 GGTAKHPVGSRV

-275 PDSLSLGWTQGDYV
+275 PDSMRLGWTRGDYV
-289 GNPVREQYLRGKGIT
+289 GNPDREEYLRGKGVT
-304 KGFEAPYQPSQTLAD
+304 KGFEAPYQPSQTLLD
-319 YSPEMLKYSST
+319 YSPEMLKYSSA
-330 VTGDFFWDSLKFGQT
+330 VTGDFFWDSLKFGQS
-345 TRNAEEELADLT
+345 TRNAEEIRCCKECGKTTGLT
-357 EEDLKEIS
+357 TI
-365 YQFLHGG
+365 Q
-372 KPRKDTDIWA
+372 A
-382 EETKWIRGNPVQKM
+382 
-396 VEQGSLVDDVEE
+396 
-408 ALIGT
+408 GT
-413 DWFQT
+413 YC
-418 RNEASYDGRFL
+418 YD
-429 DNFYDSGFWGV
+429 
-440 ERLSTE
+440 
-446 IENGTITPQMLQAS
+446 
-460 LDVCLELDDEM
+460 CLPINLG
-471 FEAEDKPVVPRYVYH
+471 AED
-486 ATPHAYWEQIKEQ
+486 
-499 GGMTPQ
+499 
-505 IGYMTY
+505 
-511 RAFLPRYKKAHI
+511 
-523 GQDISPEHY
+523 
-532 KQWLVKELEGLKIWA
+532 
-547 TGPSKVA
+547 
-554 VYATMIAPMSFLRD
+554 
-568 NVILK
+568 
-573 IDTEGLDF
+573 
-581 EYYDYDEFFT
+581 
-591 QKPIPLSAI
+591 
-600 ELEFMMDGERSD
+600 RSD
-612 EEYPDYL
+612 YRNYL
-619 LPNLDPSLQSMLED
+619 NDLRTY
-633 EPELLETHPEWF
+633 PELQNFSDEQLLAMSIDCLALETANREKKYSSE
-645 RDELYERFV
+645 D
-654 AAAEENQSDLHIWDE
+654 NQSDDLIWDE

-677 IEVPQPDGE
+677 VEVPQPDGE

-707 LFNNNLE
+707 IFNDNLE

-744 LLTFSDTVSDEGV
+744 LLRFSDAVSDEGV
-757 AFVDSFAAEDN
+757 AFIDSFAAEDN

-831 KQQDLTDWSKQG
+831 KQQDLTDWSDQR

-863 AVAALKQKGLYAKA
+863 AVAALKQKGLYSKA

-899 KVVAKYRAEGVN
+899 KVVKQYRSEN
-911 MKKLDYYQNVLDK
+911 MLNL
-924 SVFPFT
+924 SINPFEDVKWEDDESLT
-930 DIEWETGDETIAEK
+930 DRLRRENDSWREDIQWKAWELK
-944 LTKRDYSWQD
+944 
-954 EVEWTSWTPDES
+954 PS

-972 VFTDDDPWVE
+972 IFEEEEPWIE

-988 FADALSEASGVDIES
+988 FSDALAEASGVDIES
-1003 VVNQNRVH
+1003 VVKQNKVI
-1011 ITVEKTQTPIDFV
+1011 ITIDKTTTPLDFV

>member
-1 MVGRYEVSD
+1 MVRRYEVSD
-10 LDVEDILVFAPNAH
+10 LDVEDIIVFAPNAH
-24 VDLGYTPYP
+24 LDLGYTPYP
-33 SQFELE
+33 SLFELE

-49 PHGEIGCP
+49 SSGEIGCP
-57 VCGCIDLFLKE
+57 ACGCIDLFLKE

-124 MRHVRKCRQNQNQ
+124 MRHVRKCRQKENE
-137 NFSAENMMLELGQQ
+137 NFS
-151 DPDDPDRMWGPDIIS
+151 
-166 PIFPFK
+166 
-172 GYERPT
+172 
-178 EEVRAELKK
+178 
-187 HLVGQE
+187 
-193 IRMYGP
+193 
-199 QNESEARAIKQPMD
+199 
-213 WWKDVGFSEFQP
+213 
-225 LGTMGKVTGVSMS
+225 
-238 NPNQPKIIGV
+238 
-248 WVTIIS
+248 
-254 GGSPNHPIGSRV
+254 
-266 WFHVKDSYF
+266 
-275 PDSLSLGWTQGDYV
+275 
-289 GNPVREQYLRGKGIT
+289 
-304 KGFEAPYQPSQTLAD
+304 
-319 YSPEMLKYSST
+319 
-330 VTGDFFWDSLKFGQT
+330 
-345 TRNAEEELADLT
+345 
-357 EEDLKEIS
+357 
-365 YQFLHGG
+365 
-372 KPRKDTDIWA
+372 
-382 EETKWIRGNPVQKM
+382 
-396 VEQGSLVDDVEE
+396 
-408 ALIGT
+408 
-413 DWFQT
+413 
-418 RNEASYDGRFL
+418 
-429 DNFYDSGFWGV
+429 
-440 ERLSTE
+440 
-446 IENGTITPQMLQAS
+446 
-460 LDVCLELDDEM
+460 
-471 FEAEDKPVVPRYVYH
+471 AEDKPVVPRYVFH
-486 ATPHAYWEQIKEQ
+486 ATPQAYWEQIKEQ

-532 KQWLVKELEGLKIWA
+532 KQWLVKELGGLKIWV
-547 TGPSKVA
+547 TGPSKVS
-554 VYATMIAPMSFLRD
+554 VYASMIEPMSFLRD
-568 NVILK
+568 NVVLK

-581 EYYDYDEFFT
+581 EYYNYDEFFT

-600 ELEFMMDGERSD
+600 QLEWLMDGERSD

-619 LPNLDPSLQSMLED
+619 LPTLDPSLESLLED
-633 EPELLETHPEWF
+633 EPELLETHPELF

-654 AAAEENQSDLHIWDE
+654 AAAEDNQSDDLIWDE

-677 IEVPQPDGE
+677 VEVPQPDGE

-707 LFNNNLE
+707 IFNDNLE

-744 LLTFSDTVSDEGV
+744 LLRFSDAVSDEGA
-757 AFVDSFAAEDN
+757 AFIDSFAAEDN

-783 LKKKIKKQAIMGT
+783 LKNKIKKQAIMGT

-831 KQQDLTDWSKQG
+831 KQQDLTDWSDQR

-863 AVAALKQKGLYAKA
+863 AVAALKQKGLYSKA

-899 KVVAKYRAEGVN
+899 KVVKQYRSEN
-911 MKKLDYYQNVLDK
+911 MLNL
-924 SVFPFT
+924 SINPFEDVKWEDDESLT
-930 DIEWETGDETIAEK
+930 DRLRRENDSWREDIQWKAWESK
-944 LTKRDYSWQD
+944 
-954 EVEWTSWTPDES
+954 PS

-972 VFTDDDPWVE
+972 IFEEEEPWIE

-988 FADALSEASGVDIES
+988 FSDALAEASGVDIES
-1003 VVNQNRVH
+1003 VVKQNKVI
-1011 ITVEKTQTPIDFV
+1011 ITIDKTTTPLDFV

>member
-137 NFSAENMMLELGQQ
+137 NFSAEKMFLELGQQ
-151 DPDDPDRMWGPDIIS
+151 DPDDPNRMWGPDIIS

-178 EEVRAELKK
+178 EEVREELQK

-225 LGTMGKVTGVSMS
+225 LGTMGRVTGVSMS

-248 WVTIIS
+248 WVTIIK
-254 GGSPNHPIGSRV
+254 GGSDKHPVGSRV

-275 PDSLSLGWTQGDYV
+275 PDSLRLGWTQGDYV

-460 LDVCLELDDEM
+460 LDVSLDLDDEM
-471 FEAEDKPVVPRYVYH
+471 FEAED
-486 ATPHAYWEQIKEQ
+486 
-499 GGMTPQ
+499 
-505 IGYMTY
+505 
-511 RAFLPRYKKAHI
+511 
-523 GQDISPEHY
+523 
-532 KQWLVKELEGLKIWA
+532 
-547 TGPSKVA
+547 
-554 VYATMIAPMSFLRD
+554 
-568 NVILK
+568 
-573 IDTEGLDF
+573 
-581 EYYDYDEFFT
+581 
-591 QKPIPLSAI
+591 
-600 ELEFMMDGERSD
+600 
-612 EEYPDYL
+612 
-619 LPNLDPSLQSMLED
+619 
-633 EPELLETHPEWF
+633 
-645 RDELYERFV
+645 
-654 AAAEENQSDLHIWDE
+654 NQSDLYIWDE

-707 LFNNNLE
+707 LFNDNLE

-924 SVFPFT
+924 SVFPFI

-944 LTKRDYSWQD
+944 LTKKDYSWQD

-1003 VVNQNRVH
+1003 VVNQNRVQ
-1011 ITVEKTQTPIDFV
+1011 ITIEKTQTPIDFV

>member
-1 MVGRYEVSD
+1 MVRRYEVSD
-10 LDVEDILVFAPNAH
+10 LDVEDIIVFAPNAH
-24 VDLGYTPYP
+24 LDLGYTPYP
-33 SQFELE
+33 SLFELE

-49 PHGEIGCP
+49 SSGEIGCP
-57 VCGCIDLFLKE
+57 ACGCIDLFLKE

-124 MRHVRKCRQNQNQ
+124 MRHVRKCRQKENE

-151 DPDDPDRMWGPDIIS
+151 DPDDPNRMWGPDIIS

-178 EEVRAELKK
+178 EEVRADLQK
-187 HLVGQE
+187 HLVGME

-199 QNESEARAIKQPMD
+199 QNESEALGIRQPMD
-213 WWKDVGFSEFQP
+213 WWKDIGFSEFQP
-225 LGTMGKVTGVSMS
+225 AGTMGRVTGVSMS

-254 GGSPNHPIGSRV
+254 GGTAKHPVGSRV

-275 PDSLSLGWTQGDYV
+275 PDSMRLGWTRGDYV
-289 GNPVREQYLRGKGIT
+289 GNPDREEYLRGKGVT
-304 KGFEAPYQPSQTLAD
+304 KGFEAPYQPSQTLLD
-319 YSPEMLKYSST
+319 YSPEMLKYSSA
-330 VTGDFFWDSLKFGQT
+330 VTGDFFWDSLKFGQS
-345 TRNAEEELADLT
+345 TRNAEEIRCC
-357 EEDLKEIS
+357 KEC
-365 YQFLHGG
+365 G
-372 KPRKDTDIWA
+372 KTTGLNTIQA
-382 EETKWIRGNPVQKM
+382 
-396 VEQGSLVDDVEE
+396 
-408 ALIGT
+408 GT
-413 DWFQT
+413 YC
-418 RNEASYDGRFL
+418 YD
-429 DNFYDSGFWGV
+429 
-440 ERLSTE
+440 
-446 IENGTITPQMLQAS
+446 
-460 LDVCLELDDEM
+460 CLPINLG
-471 FEAEDKPVVPRYVYH
+471 AED
-486 ATPHAYWEQIKEQ
+486 
-499 GGMTPQ
+499 
-505 IGYMTY
+505 
-511 RAFLPRYKKAHI
+511 
-523 GQDISPEHY
+523 
-532 KQWLVKELEGLKIWA
+532 
-547 TGPSKVA
+547 
-554 VYATMIAPMSFLRD
+554 
-568 NVILK
+568 
-573 IDTEGLDF
+573 
-581 EYYDYDEFFT
+581 
-591 QKPIPLSAI
+591 
-600 ELEFMMDGERSD
+600 RSD
-612 EEYPDYL
+612 YRNYL
-619 LPNLDPSLQSMLED
+619 NDLRTY
-633 EPELLETHPEWF
+633 PELQNFSDEQLLAMSIDCLALETANREKKYSSE
-645 RDELYERFV
+645 D
-654 AAAEENQSDLHIWDE
+654 NQSDDLIWDE

-677 IEVPQPDGE
+677 VEVPQPDGE

-707 LFNNNLE
+707 IFNDNLE

-744 LLTFSDTVSDEGV
+744 LLRFSDAVSDEGV
-757 AFVDSFAAEDN
+757 AFIDSFAAEDN

-831 KQQDLTDWSKQG
+831 KQQDLTDWSDQR

-863 AVAALKQKGLYAKA
+863 AVAALKQKGLYSKA

-899 KVVAKYRAEGVN
+899 KVVKQYRSEN
-911 MKKLDYYQNVLDK
+911 MLNL
-924 SVFPFT
+924 SINPFEDVKWEDDESLT
-930 DIEWETGDETIAEK
+930 DRLRRENDSWREDIQWKAWELK
-944 LTKRDYSWQD
+944 
-954 EVEWTSWTPDES
+954 PS

-972 VFTDDDPWVE
+972 IFEEEEPWIE

-988 FADALSEASGVDIES
+988 FSDALAEASGVDIES
-1003 VVNQNRVH
+1003 VVKQNKVI
-1011 ITVEKTQTPIDFV
+1011 ITIDKTTTPLDFV

>member
-137 NFSAENMMLELGQQ
+137 NFSAEKMFLELGQQ

-225 LGTMGKVTGVSMS
+225 LGTMGRVTGVSMS

-248 WVTIIS
+248 WVTIIR
-254 GGSPNHPIGSRV
+254 GGSEKHPVGSRV

-275 PDSLSLGWTQGDYV
+275 PDSLRLGWTQGDYV
-289 GNPVREQYLRGKGIT
+289 GNPKREEYLRGKGIT

-440 ERLSTE
+440 ERLSTD

-460 LDVCLELDDEM
+460 LDVCLDLDDEM
-471 FEAEDKPVVPRYVYH
+471 FEAED
-486 ATPHAYWEQIKEQ
+486 
-499 GGMTPQ
+499 
-505 IGYMTY
+505 
-511 RAFLPRYKKAHI
+511 
-523 GQDISPEHY
+523 
-532 KQWLVKELEGLKIWA
+532 
-547 TGPSKVA
+547 
-554 VYATMIAPMSFLRD
+554 
-568 NVILK
+568 
-573 IDTEGLDF
+573 
-581 EYYDYDEFFT
+581 
-591 QKPIPLSAI
+591 
-600 ELEFMMDGERSD
+600 
-612 EEYPDYL
+612 
-619 LPNLDPSLQSMLED
+619 
-633 EPELLETHPEWF
+633 
-645 RDELYERFV
+645 
-654 AAAEENQSDLHIWDE
+654 NQSDLLIWDE

-707 LFNNNLE
+707 LFNDNLE

-744 LLTFSDTVSDEGV
+744 LLRFSDAVSDEGV
-757 AFVDSFAAEDN
+757 AFIDSFAAEDN

-1011 ITVEKTQTPIDFV
+1011 ITIEKTQTPIDFV

>member
-1 MVGRYEVSD
+1 MVRRYEVSD
-10 LDVEDILVFAPNAH
+10 LDVEDIIVFAPNAH
-24 VDLGYTPYP
+24 LDLGYTPYP
-33 SQFELE
+33 SLFELE

-49 PHGEIGCP
+49 SSGEIGCP
-57 VCGCIDLFLKE
+57 ACGCIDLFLKE

-124 MRHVRKCRQNQNQ
+124 MRHVRKCRQKENE

-151 DPDDPDRMWGPDIIS
+151 DPDDPNRMWGPDIIS

-178 EEVRAELKK
+178 EEVRADLQK
-187 HLVGQE
+187 HLVGME

-199 QNESEARAIKQPMD
+199 QNESEALGIRQPMD
-213 WWKDVGFSEFQP
+213 WWKDIGFSEFQP
-225 LGTMGKVTGVSMS
+225 AGTMGRVTGVSMS

-254 GGSPNHPIGSRV
+254 GGTAKHPVGSRV

-275 PDSLSLGWTQGDYV
+275 PDSMRLGWTRGDYV
-289 GNPVREQYLRGKGIT
+289 GNPDREEYLRRKGVT
-304 KGFEAPYQPSQTLAD
+304 KGFEAPYQPSQTLLD
-319 YSPEMLKYSST
+319 YSPEMLKYSSA
-330 VTGDFFWDSLKFGQT
+330 VTGDFFWDSLKFGQS
-345 TRNAEEELADLT
+345 TRNAEEIRCCKECDKTTGLT
-357 EEDLKEIS
+357 TI
-365 YQFLHGG
+365 Q
-372 KPRKDTDIWA
+372 A
-382 EETKWIRGNPVQKM
+382 
-396 VEQGSLVDDVEE
+396 
-408 ALIGT
+408 GT
-413 DWFQT
+413 YC
-418 RNEASYDGRFL
+418 YD
-429 DNFYDSGFWGV
+429 
-440 ERLSTE
+440 
-446 IENGTITPQMLQAS
+446 
-460 LDVCLELDDEM
+460 CLPINLG
-471 FEAEDKPVVPRYVYH
+471 AED
-486 ATPHAYWEQIKEQ
+486 
-499 GGMTPQ
+499 
-505 IGYMTY
+505 
-511 RAFLPRYKKAHI
+511 
-523 GQDISPEHY
+523 
-532 KQWLVKELEGLKIWA
+532 
-547 TGPSKVA
+547 
-554 VYATMIAPMSFLRD
+554 
-568 NVILK
+568 
-573 IDTEGLDF
+573 
-581 EYYDYDEFFT
+581 
-591 QKPIPLSAI
+591 
-600 ELEFMMDGERSD
+600 RSD
-612 EEYPDYL
+612 YRNYL
-619 LPNLDPSLQSMLED
+619 NDLRTY
-633 EPELLETHPEWF
+633 PELQNFSDEQLLAMGIDCLALETANREKKYSSE
-645 RDELYERFV
+645 D
-654 AAAEENQSDLHIWDE
+654 NQSDDLIWDE

-677 IEVPQPDGE
+677 VEVPQPDGE
-686 LIVVYWILNEELD
+686 LIVVYWVLNEELD

-707 LFNNNLE
+707 IFNDNLE

-744 LLTFSDTVSDEGV
+744 LLRFSDAVSDEGV
-757 AFVDSFAAEDN
+757 AFIDSFAAEDN

-831 KQQDLTDWSKQG
+831 KQQDLTDWSDQR

-863 AVAALKQKGLYAKA
+863 AVAALKQKGLYSKA

-899 KVVAKYRAEGVN
+899 KVVKQYRSEN
-911 MKKLDYYQNVLDK
+911 MLNL
-924 SVFPFT
+924 SINPFEDVKWEDDESLT
-930 DIEWETGDETIAEK
+930 DRLRRENDSWREDIQWKAWELK
-944 LTKRDYSWQD
+944 
-954 EVEWTSWTPDES
+954 PS

-972 VFTDDDPWVE
+972 IFEEEEPWIE

-988 FADALSEASGVDIES
+988 FSDALAEASGVDIES
-1003 VVNQNRVH
+1003 VVKQNKVI
-1011 ITVEKTQTPIDFV
+1011 ITIDKTTTPLDFV

>member
-1 MVGRYEVSD
+1 MVRRYEVSD
-10 LDVEDILVFAPNAH
+10 LDVEDIIVFAPNAH
-24 VDLGYTPYP
+24 LDLGYTPYP
-33 SQFELE
+33 SLFELE

-49 PHGEIGCP
+49 SSGEIGCP
-57 VCGCIDLFLKE
+57 ACGCIDLFLKE

-124 MRHVRKCRQNQNQ
+124 MRHVRKCRQKENE

-151 DPDDPDRMWGPDIIS
+151 DPDDPNRMWGPDIIS

-178 EEVRAELKK
+178 EEVRADLQK
-187 HLVGQE
+187 HLVGME

-199 QNESEARAIKQPMD
+199 QNESEALGIRQPMD
-213 WWKDVGFSEFQP
+213 WWKDIGFSEFQP
-225 LGTMGKVTGVSMS
+225 AGTMGRVTGVSMS

-254 GGSPNHPIGSRV
+254 GGTAKHPVGSRV

-275 PDSLSLGWTQGDYV
+275 PDSMRLGWTRGDYV
-289 GNPVREQYLRGKGIT
+289 GNPDREEYLRRKGVT
-304 KGFEAPYQPSQTLAD
+304 KGFEAPYQPSQTLLD
-319 YSPEMLKYSST
+319 YSPEMLKYSSA
-330 VTGDFFWDSLKFGQT
+330 VTGDFFWDSLKFGQS
-345 TRNAEEELADLT
+345 TRNAEEIRCCKECDKTTGLT
-357 EEDLKEIS
+357 TI
-365 YQFLHGG
+365 Q
-372 KPRKDTDIWA
+372 A
-382 EETKWIRGNPVQKM
+382 
-396 VEQGSLVDDVEE
+396 
-408 ALIGT
+408 GT
-413 DWFQT
+413 YC
-418 RNEASYDGRFL
+418 YD
-429 DNFYDSGFWGV
+429 
-440 ERLSTE
+440 
-446 IENGTITPQMLQAS
+446 
-460 LDVCLELDDEM
+460 CLPINLG
-471 FEAEDKPVVPRYVYH
+471 AED
-486 ATPHAYWEQIKEQ
+486 
-499 GGMTPQ
+499 
-505 IGYMTY
+505 
-511 RAFLPRYKKAHI
+511 
-523 GQDISPEHY
+523 
-532 KQWLVKELEGLKIWA
+532 
-547 TGPSKVA
+547 
-554 VYATMIAPMSFLRD
+554 
-568 NVILK
+568 
-573 IDTEGLDF
+573 
-581 EYYDYDEFFT
+581 
-591 QKPIPLSAI
+591 
-600 ELEFMMDGERSD
+600 RSD
-612 EEYPDYL
+612 YRNYL
-619 LPNLDPSLQSMLED
+619 NDLRTY
-633 EPELLETHPEWF
+633 PELQNFSDEQLLAMGIDCLALETANREKKYSSE
-645 RDELYERFV
+645 D
-654 AAAEENQSDLHIWDE
+654 NQSDDLIWDE

-677 IEVPQPDGE
+677 VEVPQPDGE

-707 LFNNNLE
+707 IFNDNLE

-744 LLTFSDTVSDEGV
+744 LLRFSDAVSDEGV
-757 AFVDSFAAEDN
+757 AFIDSFAAEDN

-831 KQQDLTDWSKQG
+831 KQQDLTDWSDQR

-863 AVAALKQKGLYAKA
+863 AVAALKQKGLYSKA

-899 KVVAKYRAEGVN
+899 KVVKQYRSEN
-911 MKKLDYYQNVLDK
+911 MLNL
-924 SVFPFT
+924 SINPFEDVKWEDDESLT
-930 DIEWETGDETIAEK
+930 DRLRRENDSWREDIQWKAWELK
-944 LTKRDYSWQD
+944 
-954 EVEWTSWTPDES
+954 PS

-972 VFTDDDPWVE
+972 IFEEEEPWIE

-988 FADALSEASGVDIES
+988 FSDALAEASGVDIES
-1003 VVNQNRVH
+1003 VVKQNKVI
-1011 ITVEKTQTPIDFV
+1011 ITIDKTTTPLDFV

>member
-24 VDLGYTPYP
+24 VDLGYTPHP

-137 NFSAENMMLELGQQ
+137 NF
-151 DPDDPDRMWGPDIIS
+151 
-166 PIFPFK
+166 
-172 GYERPT
+172 
-178 EEVRAELKK
+178 
-187 HLVGQE
+187 
-193 IRMYGP
+193 
-199 QNESEARAIKQPMD
+199 
-213 WWKDVGFSEFQP
+213 
-225 LGTMGKVTGVSMS
+225 
-238 NPNQPKIIGV
+238 
-248 WVTIIS
+248 
-254 GGSPNHPIGSRV
+254 
-266 WFHVKDSYF
+266 
-275 PDSLSLGWTQGDYV
+275 
-289 GNPVREQYLRGKGIT
+289 
-304 KGFEAPYQPSQTLAD
+304 EAPYQPSQTLAD

-345 TRNAEEELADLT
+345 TRNAEE
-357 EEDLKEIS
+357 
-365 YQFLHGG
+365 
-372 KPRKDTDIWA
+372 
-382 EETKWIRGNPVQKM
+382 
-396 VEQGSLVDDVEE
+396 
-408 ALIGT
+408 
-413 DWFQT
+413 
-418 RNEASYDGRFL
+418 
-429 DNFYDSGFWGV
+429 
-440 ERLSTE
+440 
-446 IENGTITPQMLQAS
+446 
-460 LDVCLELDDEM
+460 
-471 FEAEDKPVVPRYVYH
+471 
-486 ATPHAYWEQIKEQ
+486 
-499 GGMTPQ
+499 
-505 IGYMTY
+505 
-511 RAFLPRYKKAHI
+511 
-523 GQDISPEHY
+523 
-532 KQWLVKELEGLKIWA
+532 
-547 TGPSKVA
+547 
-554 VYATMIAPMSFLRD
+554 
-568 NVILK
+568 
-573 IDTEGLDF
+573 
-581 EYYDYDEFFT
+581 
-591 QKPIPLSAI
+591 
-600 ELEFMMDGERSD
+600 
-612 EEYPDYL
+612 
-619 LPNLDPSLQSMLED
+619 
-633 EPELLETHPEWF
+633 
-645 RDELYERFV
+645 
-654 AAAEENQSDLHIWDE
+654 NQSDLYIWDE

-686 LIVVYWILNEELD
+686 LIVVYWIFNEELD

-757 AFVDSFAAEDN
+757 AFVDSFAAEDSLKVYRRMSWEQYFDALDTGYLMPTKMRKELDGFVSNKSWSISDRFNTSRTPLFDSPLAHLQADVLPIFEIELLPEDKLEPTFENAKKGSYPVIDVMSAIPVERVTPFSTSEELLSFTADNWTLELFEKPDFMGNRGKLNVQGEQIAPEGTIVYRSMPSIDYDIAFATGFLPSPEPVGFLKNFDYAVFTSFSPTPTRFQSSQSYAKDELEYPIYEIDISGLRVFITEHFLNNQGIVVVVLEPISVDRITPLDWDDEYKLILFRAEDN
-768 YDSTYGVKQAKIRRR
+768 YDATYGVKQAKIRRR

-831 KQQDLTDWSKQG
+831 KQQDLTDWSKQD

-899 KVVAKYRAEGVN
+899 KVVAKYRAEGIN

-924 SVFPFT
+924 SVFPFI
-930 DIEWETGDETIAEK
+930 DVEWKTGDETIAEK
-944 LTKRDYSWQD
+944 LTKKDYSWQD

-1003 VVNQNRVH
+1003 VVNQNRVQ
-1011 ITVEKTQTPIDFV
+1011 ITIEKTQTPIDFV

>member
-1 MVGRYEVSD
+1 MVRRYEVAD
-10 LDVEDILVFAPNAH
+10 LDVEDIIVFAPNAH
-24 VDLGYTPYP
+24 LDLGYNPYP
-33 SQFELE
+33 SLFELE

-49 PHGEIGCP
+49 SSGEIGCP
-57 VCGCIDLFLKE
+57 ACGCIDLFLKE

-112 GEDIDSYNHDTV
+112 GEDIDAYNHDTV
-124 MRHVRKCRQNQNQ
+124 MRHVRKCRQKENE

-151 DPDDPDRMWGPDIIS
+151 DPDDPNRMWGPDIIS

-178 EEVRAELKK
+178 EEVRADLQK
-187 HLVGQE
+187 HLVGHE

-199 QNESEARAIKQPMD
+199 QSESESRAIKQPMD
-213 WWKDVGFSEFQP
+213 WWKDIGFSEFQP
-225 LGTMGKVTGVSMS
+225 LGTFGKVTGVSMS

-248 WVTIIS
+248 WVTITQ
-254 GGSPNHPIGSRV
+254 GGSPKHPVGSRV

-275 PDSLSLGWTQGDYV
+275 PTSMSRGWTQGDYV
-289 GNPVREQYLRGKGIT
+289 GNPVRDEYLRGKGIT
-304 KGFEAPYQPSQTLAD
+304 KGFEAPYQPSQTLMD

-330 VTGDFFWDSLKFGQT
+330 VTGDFFWDSLKFGQS
-345 TRNAEEELADLT
+345 TRNAEEIRCCKECDKTTGLT
-357 EEDLKEIS
+357 TI
-365 YQFLHGG
+365 Q
-372 KPRKDTDIWA
+372 A
-382 EETKWIRGNPVQKM
+382 
-396 VEQGSLVDDVEE
+396 
-408 ALIGT
+408 GT
-413 DWFQT
+413 YCWD
-418 RNEASYDGRFL
+418 
-429 DNFYDSGFWGV
+429 
-440 ERLSTE
+440 
-446 IENGTITPQMLQAS
+446 
-460 LDVCLELDDEM
+460 CLPINLG
-471 FEAEDKPVVPRYVYH
+471 AEDRLDYQNYLNDLR
-486 ATPHAYWEQIKEQ
+486 
-499 GGMTPQ
+499 
-505 IGYMTY
+505 TY
-511 RAFLPRYKKAHI
+511 
-523 GQDISPEHY
+523 PEL
-532 KQWLVKELEGLKIWA
+532 QN
-547 TGPSKVA
+547 
-554 VYATMIAPMSFLRD
+554 F
-568 NVILK
+568 
-573 IDTEGLDF
+573 
-581 EYYDYDEFFT
+581 
-591 QKPIPLSAI
+591 
-600 ELEFMMDGERSD
+600 SD
-612 EEYPDYL
+612 EQL
-619 LPNLDPSLQSMLED
+619 LAMGIDCLA
-633 EPELLETHPEWF
+633 LETANREKKYHSE
-645 RDELYERFV
+645 D
-654 AAAEENQSDLHIWDE
+654 NQSDDLIWDE

-707 LFNNNLE
+707 LFNDNLE
-714 IDSIFI
+714 IDGILI

-744 LLTFSDTVSDEGV
+744 LLRFSDAVSDEGV
-757 AFVDSFAAEDN
+757 AFIDSFAAEDNYNSKLFSSIVKDIWNRFSVMKMSVDREKYLQRGINNRIRLNSGYGGQNKEANDRYFQAIKIRDTDLRYYIDEEWDDGSVEFNKLTQESLKRVADLQNDLRTKYNNPSIKLEVHENTTVDIEGSGVFVVEISMDANTSFAAEDN

-831 KQQDLTDWSKQG
+831 KQQDLTDWSDQG

-863 AVAALKQKGLYAKA
+863 AVAALKQKGLYSKA

-899 KVVAKYRAEGVN
+899 KVVKQYRSEN
-911 MKKLDYYQNVLDK
+911 THNLSTN
-924 SVFPFT
+924 PFE
-930 DIEWETGDETIAEK
+930 DIEWEDNES
-944 LTKRDYSWQD
+944 LTDRLRRENDSWQED
-954 EVEWTSWTPDES
+954 IQWKAWESKPS

-972 VFTDDDPWVE
+972 IFDEEEPWIE

-988 FADALSEASGVDIES
+988 FSDALAEASGVDIES
-1003 VVNQNRVH
+1003 VVKQNIVI
-1011 ITVEKTQTPIDFV
+1011 ITIDKTTTPLDFV

>member
-1 MVGRYEVSD
+1 MVRRYEVSD
-10 LDVEDILVFAPNAH
+10 LDVEDIIVFAPNAH
-24 VDLGYTPYP
+24 LDLGYTPYP
-33 SQFELE
+33 SLFELE

-49 PHGEIGCP
+49 SSGEIGCP
-57 VCGCIDLFLKE
+57 ACGCIDLFLKE

-124 MRHVRKCRQNQNQ
+124 MRHVRKCRQKENE

-151 DPDDPDRMWGPDIIS
+151 DPDDPNRMWGPDIIS

-178 EEVRAELKK
+178 EEVRADLQK
-187 HLVGQE
+187 HLVGME

-199 QNESEARAIKQPMD
+199 QNESEALGIRQPMD
-213 WWKDVGFSEFQP
+213 WWKDIGFSEFQP
-225 LGTMGKVTGVSMS
+225 AGTMGRVTGVSMS

-254 GGSPNHPIGSRV
+254 GGTAKHPVGSRV

-275 PDSLSLGWTQGDYV
+275 PDSMRLGWTRGDYV
-289 GNPVREQYLRGKGIT
+289 GNPDREEYLRGKGVT
-304 KGFEAPYQPSQTLAD
+304 KGFEAPYQPSQTLLD
-319 YSPEMLKYSST
+319 YSPEMLKYSSA
-330 VTGDFFWDSLKFGQT
+330 VTGDFFWDSLKFGQS
-345 TRNAEEELADLT
+345 TRNAEEIRCCKECGKTTGLT
-357 EEDLKEIS
+357 TI
-365 YQFLHGG
+365 Q
-372 KPRKDTDIWA
+372 A
-382 EETKWIRGNPVQKM
+382 
-396 VEQGSLVDDVEE
+396 
-408 ALIGT
+408 GT
-413 DWFQT
+413 YC
-418 RNEASYDGRFL
+418 YD
-429 DNFYDSGFWGV
+429 
-440 ERLSTE
+440 
-446 IENGTITPQMLQAS
+446 
-460 LDVCLELDDEM
+460 CLPINLG
-471 FEAEDKPVVPRYVYH
+471 AED
-486 ATPHAYWEQIKEQ
+486 
-499 GGMTPQ
+499 
-505 IGYMTY
+505 
-511 RAFLPRYKKAHI
+511 
-523 GQDISPEHY
+523 
-532 KQWLVKELEGLKIWA
+532 
-547 TGPSKVA
+547 
-554 VYATMIAPMSFLRD
+554 
-568 NVILK
+568 
-573 IDTEGLDF
+573 
-581 EYYDYDEFFT
+581 
-591 QKPIPLSAI
+591 
-600 ELEFMMDGERSD
+600 RSD
-612 EEYPDYL
+612 YRNYL
-619 LPNLDPSLQSMLED
+619 NDLRTY
-633 EPELLETHPEWF
+633 PELQNFSDEQLLAMSIDCLALETANREKKYSSE
-645 RDELYERFV
+645 D
-654 AAAEENQSDLHIWDE
+654 NQSDDLIWDE

-677 IEVPQPDGE
+677 VEVPQPDGE

-707 LFNNNLE
+707 IFNDNLE

-744 LLTFSDTVSDEGV
+744 LLRFSDAVSDEGV
-757 AFVDSFAAEDN
+757 AFIDSFAAEDN

-831 KQQDLTDWSKQG
+831 KQQDLSDWSDQR

-863 AVAALKQKGLYAKA
+863 AVAALKQKGLYSKA

-899 KVVAKYRAEGVN
+899 KVVKQYRSEN
-911 MKKLDYYQNVLDK
+911 MLNL
-924 SVFPFT
+924 SINPFEDVKWEDDESLT
-930 DIEWETGDETIAEK
+930 DRLRRENDSWREDIQWKAWELK
-944 LTKRDYSWQD
+944 
-954 EVEWTSWTPDES
+954 PS

-972 VFTDDDPWVE
+972 IFEEEEPWIE

-988 FADALSEASGVDIES
+988 FSDALAEASGVDIES
-1003 VVNQNRVH
+1003 VVKQNKVI
-1011 ITVEKTQTPIDFV
+1011 ITIDKTTTPLDFV